1 MGRTWI
7 VQKYIHNPLLYHKRK
22 FDIRTYALA
31 TGINGN
37 IKAYYYT
44 EGYIRTSCRHFTL
57 NNITDS
63 LIHLT
68 NDAVQK
74 KCEDYGKFEPGNK
87 LSYSD
92 F

>member
-1 MGRTWI
+1 M
-7 VQKYIHNPLLYHKRK
+7 
-22 FDIRTYALA
+22 A
-31 TGINGN
+31 TSINGN
-37 IKAYYYT
+37 LKAYYYT
-44 EGYIRTSCRHFTL
+44 EGYIRTSCKPFTL

-74 KCEDYGKFEPGNK
+74 KCEDYGKFESGNK
-87 LSYSD
+87 LSYTD